1 MTKHKRIA
9 LKQSDNIFKDI
20 LSPLSERGDS
30 GYVYFYRIVGCD
42 DELKYRAE
50 IVCLDEKLKALG
62 NYIRFDKAIHIT
74 TDSSLIDQ
82 TRKLFDQ
89 VPLKDFSN
97 GALLN
102 LLETRG
108 YFSLTPNNQF
118 TVQIKTA
125 FGVMLE
131 LYLIKQPTI
140 NLSMLV
146 NFLTKILLWLA
157 DYGKQICKE
166 SIHNPK
172 LVYWG
177 SPKEHEIYFLIL
189 MSLIGCDVLV
199 LNTSFIDN
207 FDKVDKQNEF
217 SFLTKK
223 ANDIPIGAF
232 PANPSEGKKCT
243 GIEPPKSEKV
253 EENLSNSQGKLALN
267 DHIIVVKL
275 KKNENVFAE
284 ILVPLS
290 KRSGYVGKP
299 YPIIPA
305 YFVRYIGAPA
315 TVDDWEAEYYNSLYN
330 LDKAL
335 QMSGAYIKFIYGI
348 PTPYA
353 AESAAIP
360 HKLIDYPYK
369 DRLEILEQILQ
380 SNILFQTHD
389 ELLDNT
395 IRRAFVDIATLF
407 AERNSNINLSI
418 LLNFTLKLV
427 TWLNRYLPELFSS
440 KNKGFDY
447 ERNPKILFY
456 GNIKPHEIYL
466 LCAFHKIGCDVLF
479 VHSQEDGDKPFQSFD
494 LHQQVTKL
502 IKHTHTLPL
511 ASFPQVEQVIRKST
525 VAYNASKEIEEVI
538 YSEDVGLFQ
547 PWQFES
553 YLTQPITLK
562 TTYDE
567 LKILWREQARIRPEF
582 KVQNKKVYVPNLFAK
597 INGVNENINN
607 YWQDIKALSLAA
619 NTRLISDVPFSH
631 ISYTKQELY
640 QTAYLLN
647 QQGLFDEVKVVESKH
662 YKFGYLKGPL
672 QHFLITKINE
682 LILSGMFL
690 GTVDEKFKLKILMTI
705 LTMDDYLVKLI
716 EMFDY
721 PQEIPKVIVYDN
733 EKETFSESDAIL
745 LAYFNIIGLDI
756 VIFTPTNYKT
766 IEQHIRPSFLDV
778 HQLPLVKFDLAIP
791 ALSNITSPA
800 TKPGLLSRILKLR

>member
-1 MTKHKRIA
+1 
-9 LKQSDNIFKDI
+9 
-20 LSPLSERGDS
+20 LSERGDS
-30 GYVYFYRIVGCD
+30 RYVYFYRIIGCD
-42 DELKYRAE
+42 NELQYRAE
-50 IVCLDEKLKALG
+50 IVCLDEKLKSLG
-62 NYIRFDKAIHIT
+62 NYIRFDKAIHLT

-89 VPLKDFSN
+89 VPLRDFSN
-97 GALLN
+97 GALVN

-108 YFSLTPNNQF
+108 YFSLTPNKQF
-118 TVQIKTA
+118 TLQIKAA
-125 FGVMLE
+125 FGVMLN
-131 LYLIKQPTI
+131 LYLTNQPTI
-140 NLSMLV
+140 NISIIV
-146 NFLTKILLWLA
+146 NFLTKILLWLK

-166 SIHNPK
+166 SSHNPK

-199 LNTSFIDN
+199 LNTSFDDN
-207 FDKVDKQNEF
+207 FDKVDKQKEF
-217 SFLTKK
+217 SLLNKK
-223 ANDIPIGAF
+223 ANEIPIGAF
-232 PANPSEGKKCT
+232 PAKPSEGKKGT

-253 EENLSNSQGKLALN
+253 EENLPKSQSKLALN

-275 KKNENVFAE
+275 KKNENVFNE

-305 YFVRYIGAPA
+305 FFVRYIGVAT
-315 TVDDWEAEYYNSLYN
+315 TVDDWEAEYYNGLYN

-335 QMSGAYIKFIYGI
+335 QMSGAYIKFINGI

-353 AESAAIP
+353 AESTAIP

-369 DRLEILEQILQ
+369 DRFDILEQILQ

-395 IRRAFVDIATLF
+395 LKQVFVDIATLF

-418 LLNFTLKLV
+418 LLNFDLKLV

-440 KNKGFDY
+440 SKGFDY
-447 ERNPKILFY
+447 ERNPKVLFY

-466 LCAFHKIGCDVLF
+466 LYAFHKIGCDVLF

-494 LHQQVTKL
+494 LHQQITKL
-502 IKHTHTLPL
+502 IKNTHSLPL

-538 YSEDVGLFQ
+538 YSEDVGLYQ

-567 LKILWREQARIRPEF
+567 LKILWREHARIRPEF

-597 INGVNENINN
+597 INGVNENIDN
-607 YWQDIKALSLAA
+607 YWQDIKALSSAS
-619 NTRLISDVPFSH
+619 NTRLISDVPFSQ

-647 QQGLFDEVKVVESKH
+647 QHGLFDEAKVVKSKH
-662 YKFGYLKGPL
+662 YKLSYLKGPL
-672 QHFLITKINE
+672 QHFLIAKINE

-705 LTMDDYLVKLI
+705 LTMDDQLVKLI

-733 EKETFSESDAIL
+733 EKETFSESDAIV

-791 ALSNITSPA
+791 ALNNITSP
-800 TKPGLLSRILKLR
+800 TTRPGLLSRILKLR